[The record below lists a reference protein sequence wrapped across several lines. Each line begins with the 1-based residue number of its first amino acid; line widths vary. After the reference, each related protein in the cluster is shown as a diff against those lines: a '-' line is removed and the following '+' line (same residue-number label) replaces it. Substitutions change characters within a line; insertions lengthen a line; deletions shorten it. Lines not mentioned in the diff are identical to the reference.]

1 MIESKSSLCEA
12 PRWSDISNK
21 GLKMGPGLIMLCLS
35 AKNASKAFNSFLQI
49 HKIFSE

>member
-21 GLKMGPGLIMLCLS
+21 GLKLGPDLMLCLG

-49 HKIFSE
+49 QKIFSE